1 MPGTNILAS
10 ENSLTPPA
18 SSLWERV
25 QKGMLHCPDYSFQ
38 KLFKDPLLHVGFTAY
53 ASYPKTVVE
62 TEEHF
67 VVLEGMI
74 YNADFGHLRAELQ
87 SVARQLGSSIAEL
100 VDSLARFLN
109 RMDGEFVVSAFDKRR
124 KRLVVFNDVL
134 GRLPL
139 FYHLAK
145 DSLVVSREVKFLIP
159 FLPSLAF
166 SASGIMEYLLFGFPF
181 RENTLVQEAF
191 QLPPATVLS
200 YDLATGVFEKKEI
213 CKWAFDG
220 TTNGA
225 TRKETVARLKDTLL
239 EIVKDR
245 ANRTKGRSAIVSLSG
260 GMDSRGV
267 LGALRK
273 SGASP
278 IAVTVDN
285 PERPYAERVA
295 RAVGTEIHTIP
306 PAKADWRRGLKR
318 VVFLK
323 DGLDCHPGLIDLHS
337 HLENLAAQFGRD
349 SIYFTGI
356 FGGEITR
363 CSHLTSGLRSP
374 EDLAAYLLYGE
385 DAYKYSPEQVA
396 RLLGRE
402 EKLIGQHVK
411 ERVEEFAERDVYKK
425 YLRFRHEYNIRYAG
439 EGEDRNRFYFW
450 TISPYYSYR
459 YFSYAMSIPENR
471 KDLRL
476 FRDMLFAIDPRLCS
490 VPYYN
495 FRIPLDRLP
504 LLYVLNAVQ
513 RLVSISFAKVLT
525 RKALRFLRRTRHAL
539 SGGDKARQQRLAELK
554 TANWH
559 YMETSNAVRRFFDSG
574 HFRAAVERETDAQ
587 GLERLLIV
595 CAYMDA
601 AEEWRKNFG
610 DTRRGS
616 PEARSIASGRGH
628 PLA

>member
-10 ENSLTPPA
+10 ENPLTPPA
-18 SSLWERV
+18 SSLWEWV
-25 QKGMLHCPDYSFQ
+25 QKGMLHWPDYSFQ
-38 KLFKDPLLHVGFTAY
+38 QLFKDPLFHVGFTAY
-53 ASYPKTVVE
+53 ASYPKTIVE

-74 YNADFGHLRAELQ
+74 YNADAGLLRAELQ
-87 SVARQLGSSIAEL
+87 SMARQLSLPTPKL

-109 RMDGEFVVSAFDKRR
+109 RMDGEFVVTAFDKGR

-166 SASGIMEYLLFGFPF
+166 SASGIMEYLLYGFPF

-213 CKWAFDG
+213 CKWSFDG
-220 TTNGA
+220 TTKGG
-225 TRKETVARLKDTLL
+225 TREEIVAQLKHMFL
-239 EIVKDR
+239 EIVKERTNQIKDR
-245 ANRTKGRSAIVSLSG
+245 TTFVSLSG

-278 IAVTVDN
+278 IAATVDG
-285 PERPYAERVA
+285 PERHYAERVA
-295 RAVGTEIHTIP
+295 RAVGAEIHLIP
-306 PAKADWRRGLKR
+306 PAKADWRPWLKR

-323 DGLDCHPGLIDLHS
+323 DGLDCHPGLVDLHS
-337 HLENLAAQFGRD
+337 YLENLAAQFGRD
-349 SIYFTGI
+349 SIYFSGI
-356 FGGEITR
+356 GGEITR
-363 CSHLTSGLRSP
+363 KAHLTSGLRSQ
-374 EDLAAYLLYGE
+374 EDLVTHLRLNGG
-385 DAYKYSPEQVA
+385 DASRCSPEQVA
-396 RLLGRE
+396 FLLGHE
-402 EKLIGQHVK
+402 EKLIQQHVK
-411 ERVEEFAERDVYKK
+411 EWIEEFPERDVYKK
-425 YLRFRHEYNIRYAG
+425 YLRFGYEYNFRYAG
-439 EGEDRNRFYFW
+439 GGEDRNRFYFW

-459 YFSYAMSIPENR
+459 FFSYAMSIPENQ

-504 LLYVLNAVQ
+504 LLYVLSAVQ
-513 RLVSISFAKVLT
+513 RLVRIILRQSFSSKNS
-525 RKALRFLRRTRHAL
+525 ALPA
-539 SGGDKARQQRLAELK
+539 
-554 TANWH
+554 
-559 YMETSNAVRRFFDSG
+559 SNAPWFKRRRQG
-574 HFRAAVERETDAQ
+574 RATAT
-587 GLERLLIV
+587 G
-595 CAYMDA
+595 
-601 AEEWRKNFG
+601 
-610 DTRRGS
+610 GS
-616 PEARSIASGRGH
+616 
-628 PLA
+628 